1 MPLIGLCKSHEI
13 FEIADTYM
21 TIESNNRSGELV
33 PSDEVTS
40 LIQYSL
46 GELGLHAECEVSLT
60 FVDEAEMTELHIK
73 WMDDPGSTVVLSF
86 PMDLPETQGEVVTL
100 GDIVI
105 SPDFAT
111 AQANLAGHTP
121 EHEMFILATHGL
133 LHILGYDHAEAVEEK
148 VMFDLQESLVKQW
161 SAESK

>member
-1 MPLIGLCKSHEI
+1 
-13 FEIADTYM
+13 M
-21 TIESNNRSGELV
+21 TIEITNKSGALA
-33 PSDEVTS
+33 PGDQIQS
-40 LIQYSL
+40 LLSFAMSKL
-46 GELGLHAECEVSLT
+46 DLNPDCDLNVT
-60 FVDEAEMTELHIK
+60 FVDDAEMTELHIK
-73 WMDDPGSTVVLSF
+73 WMDEPGSTDVLSF

-111 AQANLAGHTP
+111 AQANLAGHSP

-133 LHILGYDHAEAVEEK
+133 LHILGYDHAEPDDEK
-148 VMFDLQESLVKQW
+148 VMFELQESLVKQW